1 MKNQKRVAGLGPAA
15 MLLLLVLRVGV
26 AWNGA
31 PAPNPDPMLRVA
43 YTWNA
48 NVSSGDWDNGG
59 NWEGIDSGYP
69 DDSGDDAT
77 LQGLGYYD
85 TDIDLN
91 AS

>member
-1 MKNQKRVAGLGPAA
+1 MKHERWVAGLGPA
-15 MLLLLVLRVGV
+15 MMLLLVLCVGV

-48 NVSSGDWDNGG
+48 NVSGDWDNGG